1 MQCAAENI
9 KQYANQSQFVIMLR
23 EPLMRLYSNF
33 EMSQAWGWEKNTD
46 LLDVVNSQ
54 VRDLLIFKTQPF
66 SLFFGFEDFE
76 DIP

>member
-33 EMSQAWGWEKNTD
+33 EMFQAWGWEKNTD